1 MGNPDASYLGTSA
14 ATACP
19 LSTMIAIAAI
29 GSVFIMMISTKV
41 VAEPC
46 RDVVFTMDAAA

>member
-1 MGNPDASYLGTSA
+1 
-14 ATACP
+14 
-19 LSTMIAIAAI
+19 MIAIAAI